1 MRNYT
6 ISILMVIVSLACLH
20 QASSRDL
27 GQWGN
32 VDKALSQWYQALT
45 QPDVPSASCCGAA
58 DAFWA
63 DEVHIRDGK
72 VFAVITD
79 DRADAPRGRPHI
91 DIGTEIEIPPNKMK
105 WTDDDPQTNT
115 PISRNMDGH
124 GIVFL
129 SANRFVFCYIAPGG
143 V

>member
-1 MRNYT
+1 MCKKS
-6 ISILMVIVSLACLH
+6 IPILFSILLLCIQPAV
-20 QASSRDL
+20 SRDL

-32 VDKALSQWYQALT
+32 VDKALREWYQALT
-45 QPDVPSASCCGAA
+45 QPDVPSTSCCGAA

-79 DRADAPRGRPHI
+79 DREDAPRGRPHI

-105 WTDDDPQTNT
+105 WTDTDPQTNQR
-115 PISRNMDGH
+115 IARNMDGH
-124 GIVFL
+124 GIVFISRGL
-129 SANRFVFCYIAPGG
+129 YVFCYIPPGG